1 MNDAKPAPAPLQ
13 DPREVAHELVGT
25 MNMPCPYN
33 HGGPVGDMF
42 EVSVPHS
49 NDCDRAVA
57 AILADRD
64 ARPDVAQLRDLLE
77 EGARLENLGS
87 LDRDDMY
94 RVRAWA
100 RRVREVLTNSV
111 DEL

>member
-57 AILADRD
+57 AILADRA
-64 ARPDVAQLRDLLE
+64 ARPDVAQLRELLE
-77 EGARLENLGS
+77 EGARLV
-87 LDRDDMY
+87 DAFMFDDDEPIA
-94 RVRAWA
+94 AWA
-100 RRVREVLTNSV
+100 RRARKVLTNSV
-111 DEL
+111 DGP